1 MGGGGGGGGGSVCTG
16 GGESGAVMI
25 FNPKKTSILTNLSY
39 QMHNRFTIR
48 TPLELLVRLC

>member
-1 MGGGGGGGGGSVCTG
+1 MGGGGGGGSVYTG

-39 QMHNRFTIR
+39 QMHNR
-48 TPLELLVRLC
+48 LLSEHL